1 MFPPRE
7 TFILFQLSPPT
18 NPILQI
24 NYPCYYHRNHQTW
37 PLQPLYPLFAPIPIF
52 PATTAGY
59 YRCHRRYPH
68 PLTPSFPYPFFNY
81 QNSPQY
87 PHLSII
93 PFSNLIT
100 HATASAIA
108 AVIVTTITTNL
119 LVRTDNSILEIQLND
134 QRSRLVKHSIL

>member
-1 MFPPRE
+1 MF
-7 TFILFQLSPPT
+7 
-18 NPILQI
+18 
-24 NYPCYYHRNHQTW
+24 
-37 PLQPLYPLFAPIPIF
+37 IPIF

-59 YRCHRRYPH
+59 YRCYRRHPH
-68 PLTPSFPYPFFNY
+68 PPTLSFPYPFFNH

-108 AVIVTTITTNL
+108 AVIIITITTNL
-119 LVRTDNSILEIQLND
+119 LARTDNSILEIQPND
-134 QRSRLVKHSIL
+134 QRSRLVKHSILQQNVALTPPRFTLFGNTADLKS